1 MEVNMLIMRKLSR
14 NKLAFSKYLT
24 SGVLSNQASL
34 AILILRVGFALL
46 LVPHGYDKLQEF
58 LAGHH
63 DFPDPLHVTP
73 IVSQGLTIFAEFFC
87 SILLFL
93 GLFTRPA
100 LIVLIVCMTIIAL
113 LIHGNDPL
121 GDKEHALLYLL
132 AYISIFL
139 TGAGKYSLDARLF

>member
-1 MEVNMLIMRKLSR
+1 MRKLNR
-14 NKLAFSKYLT
+14 KKVAFGKYL
-24 SGVLSNQASL
+24 SPNVLSNQVSF

-46 LVPHGYDKLQEF
+46 LIPHGYDKLQEF

-73 IVSQGLTIFAEFFC
+73 IVSHGLTVFAEFFC
-87 SILLFL
+87 SVLLFL

-100 LIVLIVCMTIIAL
+100 LLVLIVCMAIITFV
-113 LIHGNDPL
+113 IHGNDPL

-132 AYISIFL
+132 AYICIFL
-139 TGAGKYSLDARLF
+139 TGAGKYSLDARIF

>member
-1 MEVNMLIMRKLSR
+1 MT
-14 NKLAFSKYLT
+14 FGKYL
-24 SGVLSNQASL
+24 SPSVLSNQASL
-34 AILILRVGFALL
+34 AILILRVGLALL
-46 LVPHGYDKLQEF
+46 LIPHGYDKLQEF

-73 IVSQGLTIFAEFFC
+73 MVSHGLTVFAEFFC
-87 SILLFL
+87 SILLLL

-100 LIVLIVCMTIIAL
+100 LLVLIVCMAIIAFV
-113 LIHGNDPL
+113 IHGNDPL

-139 TGAGKYSLDARLF
+139 TGAGKYSLDARIF